1 MIVALRER
9 KREKQINWRITGGF
23 EFFAALDIPHSVDQT
38 TLCNPVDHTEGQIG
52 LGT

>member
-9 KREKQINWRITGGF
+9 EKPINWRITGGF
-23 EFFAALDIPHSVDQT
+23 EFFASLNTPHSVDQT
-38 TLCNPVDHTEGQIG
+38 PLCNPVDRTEGQLG